1 MTEIG
6 FPITLKPKNL
16 VEDNGFEPF
25 APGCKPGVLAKYTN
39 PPKYVGL
46 VLRYMVH
53 RTSTV
58 CQSLTIIL
66 YVIFSDWLVPKCSSK
81 LEQHRTGGV

>member
-1 MTEIG
+1 M
-6 FPITLKPKNL
+6 
-16 VEDNGFEPF
+16 VEDNRFELF

-58 CQSLTIIL
+58 CQRLTIIL
-66 YVIFSDWLVPKCSSK
+66 YVIFADWRVPKCPSK
-81 LEQHRTGGV
+81 LDQHRTL

>member
-1 MTEIG
+1 MIG
-6 FPITLKPKNL
+6 FKSIASQPAAPLARIFKFMVRLKRIELFVCAMSLHCSSIKL
-16 VEDNGFEPF
+16 KTRKF
-25 APGCKPGVLAKYTN
+25 A
-39 PPKYVGL
+39 GL

-66 YVIFSDWLVPKCSSK
+66 YVIFSDWLI
-81 LEQHRTGGV
+81 GGEY